1 MGKKNKWKTKV
12 GRDCVSLDTSLA
24 RWLSARLL
32 FLSEHTTGVPVQ
44 FMQELAGRMEVDTEQ
59 AHALW
64 KHELA
69 FAGVG
74 LERYAKHHEEEDA
87 RAEELTIA
95 HGQNAM
101 RWVAKW
107 LPDLWD

>member
-1 MGKKNKWKTKV
+1 MTRKNKWKTKV

-32 FLSEHTTGVPVQ
+32 FLSEHGTGVPVL
-44 FMQELAGRMEVDTEQ
+44 FMEELAERMEVDTEQ

-74 LERYAKHHEEEDA
+74 LERYSNYYDEDVEA
-87 RAEELTIA
+87 AELTIA

-107 LPDLWD
+107 LPNLWD

>member
-1 MGKKNKWKTKV
+1 MGKKNKWDTKV
-12 GRDCVSLDTSLA
+12 GRDCVSLDMSLA
-24 RWLSARLL
+24 RWLSERLL
-32 FLSEHTTGVPVQ
+32 FLSEHGTGVPVK
-44 FMQELAGRMEVDTEQ
+44 FIDELSENMEVDTEQ

-69 FAGVG
+69 FVGVG
-74 LERYAKHHEEEDA
+74 LERYANYHNEDDE
-87 RAEELTIA
+87 RAAELAVA

-107 LPDLWD
+107 LPHLWD